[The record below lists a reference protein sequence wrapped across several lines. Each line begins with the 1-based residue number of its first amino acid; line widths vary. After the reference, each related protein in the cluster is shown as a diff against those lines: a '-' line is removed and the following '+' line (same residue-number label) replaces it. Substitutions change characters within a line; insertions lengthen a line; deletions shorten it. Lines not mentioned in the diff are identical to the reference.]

1 MTNESFSDQPD
12 HDEERMMEMFRSLDS
27 SALPPNRVFLEELR
41 QRSTEEFVRNDARS
55 SAVAPVA
62 NPPSTAPVVWNG
74 RWVVVAVAAL
84 VVCVG
89 FFFSPL
95 SQEQPALAFGEVLAK
110 VAAADT
116 LHLQLTRNGKTDE
129 VWIRQP
135 GQMRWQE
142 DPARYRIVQG
152 SRLWRI
158 DEEENVVADE
168 DSPYFDGVD
177 SHFDILQLLQVDQTD
192 AIAAKF
198 QRRPSGQTRRDGKD
212 CYVYQLQFAGEDG
225 VTNEDISIEALVEMK
240 TNELRWLETK
250 VRRDGRFVPAGE
262 IRVLAL
268 NRPIDDEKF
277 VVGAQLTEDGR
288 IGKVSDVQG
297 LVTIKPVMNRRWTP
311 VGGPMLIKPGD
322 WLRTDIR
329 GPNAAEV
336 KLEGGGTIT
345 LGPGSLIELIK
356 PGDVRLLQGEAQIAA
371 AEKPVTLRGPGEQ
384 VIPVAETQFFR
395 IDDEKLAMVAD
406 KPLWLTGF
414 EGTTTNEVMGSL
426 IANVDDRNVSLTIG
440 AHHVKVEIR
449 DQIARTT
456 IEESFVN
463 HTGSR
468 LEGVFHFPLPANAS
482 ISGFGMWI
490 GDELVE
496 ADIVEK
502 QRAREI
508 YETILREKRDPGL
521 LEWTGG
527 NIFKARVF
535 PILPYSE
542 KRIKITYTQVLPLR
556 GHQYRYSYGLQS
568 EMLKQTPLRELSID
582 LKVHSAMPLAQVT
595 CPTHPTRIEVAGN
608 SGHVEFTAQDY
619 RPTRDFEAVI
629 EVADHQADVVMIPHR
644 RGEDGYF
651 LMQLMPP
658 AGEGRWQRD
667 VLPNGDPLDLL
678 LITDTSG
685 SMNRSQRAKQTEF
698 VATLLASLSPQDRF
712 NLICSDVQSHAVF
725 KEPVAAT
732 EDNVAVV
739 LQFLDGRVSLGWTDL
754 DAAFSQAMPRV
765 QSQTHVVYVG
775 DGIVNTTDADPIA
788 FANRLKRM
796 YADQGTFHAVAT
808 GNSYESSVLQAIAS
822 LGGGSWRAVSGEK
835 GPRVI
840 ATELLQEISQ
850 PALRDIQVEFQGL
863 QVAAVY
869 PEQLP
874 NVPAGRQQVILGR
887 YLPEGRDQVG
897 DVIVTGKL
905 NGETVRY
912 RSRVTLADAESGNSF
927 IPRLWARSHLD
938 HLLAQGTSQSIQDEI
953 IALSEEFHIMTP
965 YTSLL
970 VLESDADRER
980 FKVERRFQMRDGER
994 FFAKGLEDAN
1004 YELKQKQ
1011 MLAAKEWQTQMR
1023 AAVLQELSAMGR
1035 TIPVTSQSAA
1045 VSTPRSGGMAGVG
1058 GSLRGN
1064 GKYDSYF
1071 GRGKDSPDFGIVG
1084 KKNWN
1089 LGFSDGNGIFTDR
1102 LSVLGDLPQQGETW
1116 DYKER
1121 DSSTFSYEY
1130 ADGDFSSSFDG
1141 GLGLPS
1147 ASWTNPR
1154 MLDLE
1159 VGLDA
1164 IDEVEQFYLWDGPAL
1179 GEKIGRRSRRSSRM
1193 EESNSP
1199 FFGGTRLSYQ
1209 FESKFAS
1216 GPSLSNRAYAG
1227 VELVSSSGT
1236 HVLRPVVPQV
1246 PGVPQPRKPQPP
1258 PENWPAAAVELAD
1271 SLLRTE
1277 QLAGLKS
1284 GLEITRTSEYF
1295 EPRWKTTT
1303 TRSER
1308 LELVSPTAWLMRN
1321 EQIGSQTFIHWCD
1334 EKQRGILSEAFLL
1347 GQVRDSE
1354 PEDLKQPPLDF
1365 SDYSVHS
1372 IAGRYSSYTAT
1383 MLPAGENRATLVL
1396 QYPDDDDRT
1405 VTFLIDTMRHVL
1417 LKVIN
1422 ANDGES
1428 SETTYSDFVEVGGR
1442 WWVQQI
1448 EYTNTAGERTRLIR
1462 QTVTALEPEAFDK
1475 RKQSALALREQ
1486 ALLFPQPLPTV
1497 HAARRAIASG
1507 DAQFEHYVT
1516 MLLYHA
1522 VTQQWDRVWEVM
1534 PSLEQ
1539 AAAGKPGIRWVRDQV
1554 FRISRRNHELQR
1566 RLLEEAAA
1574 IAKQPVADD
1583 LFLAEFLAGQ
1593 TSGILQANEQM
1604 ELHDSLKPVFDRQ
1617 VDSVQGP
1624 KRWLQRRANLLNS
1637 SGRARAALEVYQ
1649 LLATT
1654 YPHDMH
1660 LQTQYA
1666 HMLAN
1671 RNQYTAAYE
1680 WLDNVLQSQP
1690 LWNDQERSS
1699 LRETYA
1705 GLLRVQSRYPD
1716 LVAYLAQWTAE
1727 NPTHHNVYGQ
1737 YLNALIWNGQL
1748 EQAEQLMTD
1757 GFALV
1762 KQAEPLSDAQMAQ
1775 LTAAVRLAIGRGY
1788 RLRTDRL
1795 LDKWEQP
1802 LADVVRQS
1810 FQIAQ
1815 LRTLANEIMGSSVFS
1830 RSEASR
1836 EIRTELAEQILG
1848 MLESFKPRQIHIYT
1862 EWLSA
1867 NNPEIKQATW
1877 NSIAE
1882 TLQKRWDAVD
1892 HENLRRPL
1900 GDVLQWIYSQH
1911 FDVRTQLEF
1920 LRARL
1925 ARSSDRHHDQQVS
1938 ALFNLLLGQP
1948 WSPEFEDELWSLVP
1962 NTAEHWGAPQR
1973 LSLQVDRLRQLID
1986 RLTGSRFDAE
1996 WQKVEHPE
2004 KLKRDEYRDKR
2015 KQAMR
2020 QARTAVADRLA
2031 VEMDKQQS
2039 PLRDWYQAELVYAN
2053 IELDRD
2059 LEQAVTQCWKLL
2071 GETPPVETAET
2082 RLAGT
2087 ATLRERALVTLMNL
2101 AARKTATAA
2110 EIARLLAY
2118 IDAGIAAGGESVERW
2133 RHQKYLMLVALDR
2146 ADDLSAALRLWIS
2159 QSEFTN
2165 QWRVVLARLLAERG
2179 ELEAAVKL
2187 FETVEH
2193 DKELSPADYR
2203 VLAEWYMALD
2213 RRDDYEGALL
2223 QVYAASGEHEL
2234 QNWLWNQRRQQNNN
2248 QLTTELDPQVLYA
2261 LRSLLARATHPQ
2273 NHLSLVR
2280 EFYQLNH
2287 DFRLLESLAGAVV
2300 GQTPERVYPFLQ
2312 GMSSVLAEI
2321 RDEATADELLANIV
2335 AVRKQAKSATDRRAL
2350 DLLEVLVERRAA
2362 ELQNQPGP
2370 HAAAAIAALKRAFN
2384 RPWETGEQ
2392 RLMAEFLNSLGKI
2405 SQTDL
2410 AQEQVRELHELFEL
2424 ATPGTE
2430 ARLYIGHR
2438 LAISSAR
2445 YGKLDTAVRW
2455 LQVVL
2460 NEYELGNKGFVLQDI
2475 QGPIYSCLEYLER
2488 QQHFAAA
2495 EELVVH
2501 WNKLLGD
2508 QALQVR
2514 LNAVYLSALQQGG
2527 NVSLGSGA
2535 ELYRNLQ
2542 QRLKQQLSVAA
2553 DARRYELVS
2562 LLCGVYRAAHDQQIA
2577 ASQED
2582 LQGFAAG
2589 VIPNL
2594 LKHQQSQY
2602 EGIIRRVNETLD
2614 AVVGPAKALEFLVS
2628 SMEAE
2633 PARYRYSRNDSWNH
2647 FAGRINDLRKRIAN
2661 LGALKLPLLS
2671 LVTRELRRDLLS
2683 QQPRNQA
2690 IYHSGY
2696 SEFWQQ
2702 QTAAFAAV
2710 AEEVL
2715 AAHRDSPAVITY
2727 VANYL
2732 YNGLQQFD
2740 RAIQIYFQAN
2750 DRGLLDEGGKYA
2762 LVIALQGR
2770 QRYGESIPVLR
2781 DLVERAAGNL
2791 EYRARLMEAYH
2802 YAQRPEDLVAFIDET
2817 DEYFHADD
2825 RWNEAA
2831 IATLARG
2838 CLVGDLN
2845 ERAIG
2850 YFNEAIALHQRTRP
2864 NRGVGDGVLSDYYQE
2879 VSTAHVELGQTD
2891 KAVEAACGAIV
2902 SWGRRQ
2908 NQRQQAIDSLVD
2920 VLRGIPDR
2928 DAYVARLDAETEKT
2942 GQDRPMVR
2950 RALGQAY
2957 LQLGQPQAAA
2967 TQLELAIELQ
2977 PADMQAQKLLLECYE
2992 KLKEQPKIIAQL
3004 LRMTELQ
3011 PREIDLYRRLGAQLS
3026 DDAAQQER
3034 AYTSIVEA
3042 TPNESE
3048 GHVMLA
3054 EIRQSQNNWEA
3065 ASKHW
3070 EAVAE
3075 IRKLEPTG
3083 LLGLAKAQIHQ
3094 RQWPAAEKTLD
3105 KLRNTKWPKRF
3116 DKMNAQTRELQRQ
3129 VDQHIE

>member
-1 MTNESFSDQPD
+1 MTSESFSDQPD
-12 HDEERMMEMFRSLDS
+12 HDEERMMEMFRSLDGGAS
-27 SALPPNRVFLEELR
+27 PPDRLFLDELR
-41 QRSTEEFVRNDARS
+41 KRSTEEFVRHARARSELS

-62 NPPSTAPVVWNG
+62 NPPSTAPVIWNG

-95 SQEQPALAFGEVLAK
+95 TQEQPALAFGEVLAK

-116 LHLQLTRNGKTDE
+116 LHLQLTRDGKTDE

-158 DEEENVVADE
+158 DEEENVAAGE
-168 DSPYFDGVD
+168 ESPYFDGVD
-177 SHFDILQLLQVDQTD
+177 SHFDVLQLLQVDP
-192 AIAAKF
+192 AGAMAAEF

-212 CYVYQLQFAGEDG
+212 CYVYQLQVAGEAG
-225 VTNEDISIEALVEMK
+225 AANEDVSIEALVEIK

-277 VVGAQLTEDGR
+277 VVGTQLTEDGR

-322 WLRTDIR
+322 WLRTDMR

-336 KLEGGGTIT
+336 KLEGGATIT
-345 LGPGSLIELIK
+345 LGPGSLMELIK
-356 PGDVRLLQGEAQIAA
+356 PDDVRLLQGEAQIAA
-371 AEKPVTLRGPGEQ
+371 AEKPVTLRGPDEQ
-384 VIPVAETQFFR
+384 VISVDETQFFR
-395 IDDEKLAMVAD
+395 IDDEKLAAVAD

-426 IANVDDRNVSLTIG
+426 IAKVDDRNVSLTIG

-463 HTGSR
+463 HTGAQ
-468 LEGVFHFPLPANAS
+468 LEGVFHFPLPADAS

-685 SMNRSQRAKQTEF
+685 SMDRSQRAKQTEF

-739 LQFLDGRVSLGWTDL
+739 RQFLDGRVSLGWTDL
-754 DAAFSQAMPRV
+754 DAAFSQAMQRV
-765 QSQTHVVYVG
+765 QPQTHVVYIG

-796 YADQGTFHAVAT
+796 YADEGTFHAVAT

-850 PALRDIQVEFQGL
+850 PALRDIQIQFQGL

-938 HLLAQGTSQSIQDEI
+938 HLLAQGGSQSIQDEI
-953 IALSEEFHIMTP
+953 IAMSEEFHIMTP

-980 FKVERRFQMRDGER
+980 FKVQRRFQMRDGER

-1011 MLAAKEWQTQMR
+1011 MLAAKEWQTQLR
-1023 AAVLQELSAMGR
+1023 AAVLKQLSAMGR

-1058 GSLRGN
+1058 GSLRGIS
-1064 GKYDSYF
+1064 KYDSFF
-1071 GRGKDSPDFGIVG
+1071 GFRKDTSNFGIVG
-1084 KKNWN
+1084 KNNWG
-1089 LGFSDGNGIFTDR
+1089 LGFSGGNGIFTDR

-1116 DYKER
+1116 DFKER
-1121 DSSTFSYEY
+1121 DSSSSFYEY
-1130 ADGDFSSSFDG
+1130 AGEEGSLSYTVNG
-1141 GLGLPS
+1141 G
-1147 ASWTNPR
+1147 
-1154 MLDLE
+1154 M
-1159 VGLDA
+1159 GLDA
-1164 IDEVEQFYLWDGPAL
+1164 ADFYYIPRNSPGKDVDEGQQFQLWDGPAL
-1179 GEKIGRRSRRSSRM
+1179 GEQFGQRSRRRSKL
-1193 EESNSP
+1193 EEANQP
-1199 FFGGTRLSYQ
+1199 FFGGTQLSYQ
-1209 FESKFAS
+1209 FEPNFAS
-1216 GPSLSNRAYAG
+1216 VPSLSNRAYAG
-1227 VELVSSSGT
+1227 VELVASSGT
-1236 HVLRPVVPQV
+1236 NVLRAVVPQV
-1246 PGVPQPRKPQPP
+1246 PGVPQPRKPQPS

-1277 QLAGLKS
+1277 QLAGLKT

-1295 EPRWKTTT
+1295 EPRWKRTTV
-1303 TRSER
+1303 RSER

-1321 EQIGSQTFIHWCD
+1321 EQVGSQTFVHWCD
-1334 EKQRGILSEAFLL
+1334 GKQRGVLSEAFLL
-1347 GQVRDSE
+1347 EQVRDFE
-1354 PEDLKQPPLDF
+1354 VEDLKQPPLDLA
-1365 SDYSVHS
+1365 DYSLHS
-1372 IAGRYSSYTAT
+1372 IAGQYASYSAT

-1396 QYPDDDDRT
+1396 RHPDDEDRT
-1405 VTFLIDTMRHVL
+1405 VTFSIDTQRHVL
-1417 LKVIN
+1417 LKIID
-1422 ANDGES
+1422 ANDGKS

-1442 WWVQQI
+1442 WWAQQI
-1448 EYTNTAGERTRLIR
+1448 EYSNTDGEQIRLIR
-1462 QTVTALEPEAFDK
+1462 QTVTALQPEAFDQ
-1475 RKQSALALREQ
+1475 RMQAALALREQ
-1486 ALLFPQPLPTV
+1486 ALVFPQPLPTV
-1497 HAARRAIASG
+1497 HAARRAIAG
-1507 DAQFEHYVT
+1507 GEAQFEHYVT

-1522 VTQQWDRVWEVM
+1522 ATQQWDRVWEVM
-1534 PSLEQ
+1534 PGLEQ
-1539 AAAGKPGIRWVRDQV
+1539 AAAGKPGVRWVRDQV
-1554 FRISRRNHELQR
+1554 LRISRRNHELQR
-1566 RLLEEAAA
+1566 RILDEAAELA
-1574 IAKQPVADD
+1574 QQPVADE

-1593 TSGILQANEQM
+1593 TSGILQANEQL
-1604 ELHDSLKPVFDRQ
+1604 ELHDVLKPVFDRQ
-1617 VDSVQGP
+1617 PESAQGP
-1624 KRWLQRRANLLNS
+1624 KRWLQRQAILLEN
-1637 SGRARAALEVYQ
+1637 SGRVREALVEYQ
-1649 LLATT
+1649 QLATT
-1654 YPHDMH
+1654 YPQDMD

-1666 HMLAN
+1666 YRLAN
-1671 RNQYTAAYE
+1671 RGEYTAAYD
-1680 WLDNVLQSQP
+1680 WLDKVLTAQP
-1690 LWNDQERSS
+1690 LWNEHERSS

-1705 GLLRVQSRYPD
+1705 GFLREQSRYAD

-1737 YLNALIWNGQL
+1737 YLDALIWHDQL
-1748 EQAEQLMTD
+1748 EPAEQLMTD
-1757 GFALV
+1757 WFALS
-1762 KQAEPLSDAQMAQ
+1762 KQAEPLSRPQISQ

-1788 RLRTDRL
+1788 RLQTDRL
-1795 LDKWEQP
+1795 LDQWEQP

-1810 FQIAQ
+1810 FQREQ
-1815 LRTLANEIMGSSVFS
+1815 LRNLANEIMGSSAFQ
-1830 RSEASR
+1830 RSAASR
-1836 EIRTELAEQILG
+1836 TIRTELAEQLPG
-1848 MLESFKPRQIHIYT
+1848 LSETLKPRDIRNYT
-1862 EWLSA
+1862 NWLLA
-1867 NNPEIKQATW
+1867 NDPVIEQATW

-1882 TLQKRWDAVD
+1882 ILRKRWDAE
-1892 HENLRRPL
+1892 ENENSRRLL
-1900 GDVLQWIYSQH
+1900 GDLLRQIYSQH
-1911 FDVRTQLEF
+1911 FAVQPQLES

-1925 ARSSDRHHDQQVS
+1925 ARSSDRFHDQQVS
-1938 ALFNLLLGQP
+1938 ALFHLLLGQP
-1948 WSPEFEDELWSLVP
+1948 WSAEYEDELWSLVP
-1962 NTAEHWGAPQR
+1962 NTAEHLGASQR
-1973 LSLQVDRLRQLID
+1973 LSFQVSRLRQLID
-1986 RLTGSRFDAE
+1986 GLIQTRFEAE
-1996 WQKVEHPE
+1996 WRKVEHPE
-2004 KLKRDEYRDKR
+2004 KLKRDEYRDQR
-2015 KQAMR
+2015 EQAMQ
-2020 QARTAVADRLA
+2020 QARTAIADRLA
-2031 VEMDKQQS
+2031 VEMDKQQP

-2053 IELDRD
+2053 VVLDRD
-2059 LEQAVTQCWKLL
+2059 LEQAAAQCWQVL
-2071 GETPPVETAET
+2071 GETPPVETEAT

-2087 ATLRERALVTLMNL
+2087 AALRERALATLMNL
-2101 AARKTATAA
+2101 AARKSATAA

-2118 IDAGIAAGGESVERW
+2118 IDAGIAAGGESAETW

-2146 ADDLSAALRLWIS
+2146 ADELVAELRLWIG
-2159 QSEFTN
+2159 QSEFAN
-2165 QWRVVLARLLAERG
+2165 HWRVVLARLVAERG
-2179 ELEAAVKL
+2179 EIEAAVKL

-2213 RRDDYEGALL
+2213 RRDDYERAL
-2223 QVYAASGEHEL
+2223 QEVYAASGEQEL

-2248 QLTTELDPQVLYA
+2248 ELTTELDPQVLYA

-2300 GQTPERVYPFLQ
+2300 GQTPERIYPFLQ
-2312 GMSSVLAEI
+2312 GMSSVLSEI

-2335 AVRKQAKSATDRRAL
+2335 AVRKVAKSATDQRAL

-2384 RPWETGEQ
+2384 RPWEAGEQ
-2392 RLMAEFLNSLGKI
+2392 RLMAEFLNSLGPI

-2410 AQEQVRELHELFEL
+2410 AQEQVRELHELYEQ

-2438 LAISSAR
+2438 LAIASAH
-2445 YGKLDTAVRW
+2445 GTA
-2455 LQVVL
+2455 
-2460 NEYELGNKGFVLQDI
+2460 
-2475 QGPIYSCLEYLER
+2475 
-2488 QQHFAAA
+2488 
-2495 EELVVH
+2495 
-2501 WNKLLGD
+2501 
-2508 QALQVR
+2508 
-2514 LNAVYLSALQQGG
+2514 
-2527 NVSLGSGA
+2527 
-2535 ELYRNLQ
+2535 NL
-2542 QRLKQQLSVAA
+2542 
-2553 DARRYELVS
+2553 
-2562 LLCGVYRAAHDQQIA
+2562 
-2577 ASQED
+2577 
-2582 LQGFAAG
+2582 
-2589 VIPNL
+2589 
-2594 LKHQQSQY
+2594 
-2602 EGIIRRVNETLD
+2602 IRR
-2614 AVVGPAKALEFLVS
+2614 
-2628 SMEAE
+2628 
-2633 PARYRYSRNDSWNH
+2633 
-2647 FAGRINDLRKRIAN
+2647 FAG
-2661 LGALKLPLLS
+2661 
-2671 LVTRELRRDLLS
+2671 
-2683 QQPRNQA
+2683 
-2690 IYHSGY
+2690 
-2696 SEFWQQ
+2696 
-2702 QTAAFAAV
+2702 
-2710 AEEVL
+2710 
-2715 AAHRDSPAVITY
+2715 
-2727 VANYL
+2727 
-2732 YNGLQQFD
+2732 
-2740 RAIQIYFQAN
+2740 
-2750 DRGLLDEGGKYA
+2750 
-2762 LVIALQGR
+2762 
-2770 QRYGESIPVLR
+2770 
-2781 DLVERAAGNL
+2781 
-2791 EYRARLMEAYH
+2791 YRS
-2802 YAQRPEDLVAFIDET
+2802 
-2817 DEYFHADD
+2817 
-2825 RWNEAA
+2825 
-2831 IATLARG
+2831 
-2838 CLVGDLN
+2838 C
-2845 ERAIG
+2845 
-2850 YFNEAIALHQRTRP
+2850 
-2864 NRGVGDGVLSDYYQE
+2864 
-2879 VSTAHVELGQTD
+2879 
-2891 KAVEAACGAIV
+2891 
-2902 SWGRRQ
+2902 
-2908 NQRQQAIDSLVD
+2908 
-2920 VLRGIPDR
+2920 
-2928 DAYVARLDAETEKT
+2928 
-2942 GQDRPMVR
+2942 
-2950 RALGQAY
+2950 
-2957 LQLGQPQAAA
+2957 
-2967 TQLELAIELQ
+2967 
-2977 PADMQAQKLLLECYE
+2977 
-2992 KLKEQPKIIAQL
+2992 
-3004 LRMTELQ
+3004 
-3011 PREIDLYRRLGAQLS
+3011 
-3026 DDAAQQER
+3026 
-3034 AYTSIVEA
+3034 
-3042 TPNESE
+3042 
-3048 GHVMLA
+3048 
-3054 EIRQSQNNWEA
+3054 
-3065 ASKHW
+3065 
-3070 EAVAE
+3070 
-3075 IRKLEPTG
+3075 
-3083 LLGLAKAQIHQ
+3083 
-3094 RQWPAAEKTLD
+3094 
-3105 KLRNTKWPKRF
+3105 
-3116 DKMNAQTRELQRQ
+3116 
-3129 VDQHIE
+3129 